1 MSASGSALMQGLVR
15 PVLPLVLA
23 LIASVLLLLVI
34 GEDPARFYA
43 EVFRFGLLGRGWQ
56 DSLVMMAPL
65 MLIALG
71 LIVAFRAGLWN
82 LGYDGQF
89 IIPAVLVAG
98 LGPDFVMNAPLW
110 LAIPALIG
118 IAVVAGAAWALIPA
132 WLKVKRGANEIV
144 TTLAMSF
151 IGVGVANMLIRGAF
165 HDAGV
170 LVPQT
175 RVIPE
180 FALLPFI
187 PGTKVHA
194 GVILALVVVL
204 LGHIVLTRTSI
215 GLRVEVLGGSP
226 RTARAVGLRTGLITL
241 LVFLTSGGL
250 IGLAAATD
258 MLGVWGYARTD
269 WNPAYGM
276 AVIPFVLIARLNA
289 LAALPLLAIYSIF
302 ATGATI
308 AASHAG
314 ISVDLIVIMVAFILL
329 FMALTEWMFSR
340 RTPRTAEFWR
350 RVFGRASQSAGAS
363 S

>member
-1 MSASGSALMQGLVR
+1 MSSRRGWLVHGFVR
-15 PVLPLVLA
+15 PVLPLILA
-23 LIASVLLLLVI
+23 LIATVILLLSI
-34 GEDPARFYA
+34 GEDPAHFYS
-43 EVFRFGLLGRGWQ
+43 EVLRFGLLGVGWQ
-56 DSLVMMAPL
+56 NSLVMMAPL

-98 LGPDFVMNAPLW
+98 LGPDLVVNAPLW
-110 LAIPALIG
+110 VAIPALIG
-118 IAVVAGAAWALIPA
+118 IAVMAGAAWALIPA

-151 IGVGVANMLIRGAF
+151 IGIGVANMLIRGAF

-187 PGTKVHA
+187 PGTKVHS

-204 LGHIVLTRTSI
+204 VGHIVLTRTSI
-215 GLRVEVLGGSP
+215 GLRIDVLGGSP
-226 RTARAVGLRTGLITL
+226 SAARTVGLRTGLITL
-241 LVFLTSGGL
+241 LVFVASGGL

-308 AASHAG
+308 AAAHAG
-314 ISVDLIVIMVAFILL
+314 ISVDLVVIMVAFILL

-340 RTPRTAEFWR
+340 RSSQTTAFWR
-350 RVFGRASQSAGAS
+350 RIFGRASQSVEVS